1 MVLRIEGPLDAKS
14 EGNKLMPGKT
24 KAMVLAGVLIFVACT
39 CAASTEKV
47 LYAFSG
53 SSDGSQPYG
62 GVVFDQAGNL
72 YGTTQFGGTRAQ
84 GTVFRL
90 THTTTG
96 WKETVIHRFAGG
108 SDGAVP
114 MAGVILDGAGNLYG
128 TTSSGGDPVCQ
139 CGNVFKLTPSGTGW
153 TRSTLHNFT
162 GGSDGAYP
170 GAGLVFDGAGNL
182 YGTTVYGGYPT
193 KSECTATAGCGTV
206 FKLTPAVTGW
216 TETVLRR
223 FSGSDG
229 NQPFASLIFDANG
242 FLCGTTY
249 LGGGYGVG
257 TAFGGFARH
266 SFSTTFKE
274 GSHPL
279 GSLISD
285 SKANLY
291 GTTYISPAP
300 GQGAV
305 FKLTPSPNGPYF
317 NTYVLHTFTGSDG
330 SRPAAG
336 LIFDGAGNLY
346 GTTTVGGASSGFAG
360 TVFKLT
366 PSGTR
371 WTETL
376 LYSFTGGKDG
386 AQPYAGV
393 TLDQAGHLYGT
404 TVYGGAHGA
413 GVVFEVI
420 P

>member
-1 MVLRIEGPLDAKS
+1 
-14 EGNKLMPGKT
+14 
-24 KAMVLAGVLIFVACT
+24 MVLAGVLTFVACT

-53 SSDGSQPYG
+53 GSDGNQPYG

-72 YGTTQFGGTRAQ
+72 YGTTQFGGTHAQ

-108 SDGAVP
+108 SDGA
-114 MAGVILDGAGNLYG
+114 N
-128 TTSSGGDPVCQ
+128 
-139 CGNVFKLTPSGTGW
+139 
-153 TRSTLHNFT
+153 
-162 GGSDGAYP
+162 P

-193 KSECTATAGCGTV
+193 KSECIATAGCGTV
-206 FKLTPAVTGW
+206 FRLTPAVTGW

-229 NQPFASLIFDANG
+229 NQPFANLIFDANG

-266 SFSTTFKE
+266 SFSTTSKE

-346 GTTTVGGASSGFAG
+346 GTTTVGGASFAG

-366 PSGTR
+366 PSGTL

-393 TLDQAGHLYGT
+393 ILDQAGHLYGT
-404 TVYGGAHGA
+404 TVFGGAHGA